1 MNKGF
6 AYYFKQAFKMSA
18 QTIWKNKNLLKSMLY
33 FFMSLVARLTVILG
47 ALVDLADVRQAK
59 ITKNSRTVDIPQS
72 LTRASQKPLW
82 TKIMATVLEALIYLG
97 GFLLVSIVCGVIFA
111 IGFGITQFVDQQYFA
126 VISIIFAVPCLIIY
140 AVYTIIVMA
149 VFAPTSYV
157 IDTNPALSAG
167 DVVSVCV
174 STMKNRGKV
183 TTILSVFVPALIIGA
198 IAGICGAGFA
208 AIILL
213 LGNLKYVILLIVLW
227 TIVTACILGLTVPVF
242 TMTQNLSLVLL
253 FEDIALDPVNANKR
267 TSGIN
272 ITKIS
277 GARVDR
283 EEIADNL
290 TALFDEGIE
299 EKTPDSEE
307 LVHKH
312 KKRKKKE
319 QPVAAAQTAA
329 PLADDGAVIEE
340 VDDYADEAPATASAP
355 QTTAEQPAQPQQPVP
370 PQGMQQPRS
379 VPPQGMQQPRPVP
392 PQGAQQPRPVPP
404 QGMQQPRPVPPQGA
418 QQPRPVPPQGA
429 QQPRPVPPQGAQ
441 QPRPVPPQGA
451 QQPRPV
457 PPQGA
462 QQPRPVP
469 PQGAQQPRPVP
480 PQGAQQPRP
489 VPPQGNGANGNGG
502 TGSI

>member
-97 GFLLVSIVCGVIFA
+97 GFLLVSIACGAIFA

-370 PQGMQQPRS
+370 PQGAQQPVNPVS
-379 VPPQGMQQPRPVP
+379 PQGAQQPVNPVLPQGMQQPRPVP
-392 PQGAQQPRPVPP
+392 PQGAQQSVNPVPP
-404 QGMQQPRPVPPQGA
+404 QGM
-418 QQPRPVPPQGA
+418 
-429 QQPRPVPPQGAQ
+429 
-441 QPRPVPPQGA
+441 

-502 TGSI
+502 TDSI